1 MRKILIPQKQGI
13 IGRIL
18 HNGSYREQSHF
29 IFSSTLGLFSHDCC
43 ICYYSWV
50 HLLSNTSQ
58 YKFRYDRSYRYW
70 ASIIDPHSFSG
81 LSSRKK
87 DISIKALLFRGLYS
101 HSSNKSLHSLNLLL
115 LVVFSLTCLVGCTP
129 ANNSSLHGTAL
140 NNHDGSKFSLLDE
153 NDFEVT
159 DQTYMGQVHLITFLF
174 TNCTS
179 LCPLVTSSIK
189 QSLERSEDTRNTP
202 VLIISVDPKRDTI
215 ESRNA
220 FKNRWD
226 LSSNWRYLNGN
237 KKELNTIWKNFYLN
251 PQESATESLNS
262 QMNSKYD
269 IIHSSPVYILNN
281 KGKPAV
287 VHTNPI
293 DPDHLHEDLIRIAK
307 R

>member
-1 MRKILIPQKQGI
+1 M
-13 IGRIL
+13 GRIL

-29 IFSSTLGLFSHDCC
+29 IFTSTLGLFSHDCC
-43 ICYYSWV
+43 IRYYTWI

-58 YKFRYDRSYRYW
+58 HEFGYDWSDRYW

-87 DISIKALLFRGLYS
+87 DISIKALLFRELYP

-115 LVVFSLTCLVGCTP
+115 LVAFSLAYLLGCNSP
-129 ANNSSLHGTAL
+129 NNSNLYGTAL
-140 NNHDGSKFSLLDE
+140 NNHDGSRFSLLDE

-179 LCPLVTSSIK
+179 LCPLVTSGVK
-189 QSLERSEDTRNTP
+189 QSLERLEDTRNTP
-202 VLIISVDPKRDTI
+202 VLIISVDTKGDTI

-220 FKNRWD
+220 FKNRWG

-237 KKELNTIWKNFYLN
+237 KEELNTIWKSFYLN
-251 PQESATESLNS
+251 PQEAAIESLNS
-262 QMNSKYD
+262 QMNRKYD
-269 IIHSSPVYILNN
+269 IIHSSPVYIVDDE
-281 KGKPAV
+281 GRPAV

-293 DPDHLHEDLIRIAK
+293 DPDHLHEDLIRISK